1 MSGQFENRY
10 QRNMNTFTPEE
21 NRRMKDFKICVIG
34 CGGLGGHIIEMLARL
49 GVGQI
54 TAVDGDV
61 FDETNLNR
69 QLLSK
74 ESLIGKEKAMAAED
88 RIREVNREVRV
99 NPVVDFVKE
108 NNCREIIRGHDLV
121 IDALDNMSSRK
132 IVAAGCRE
140 EGISLV
146 HGAIAGWYGQVAV
159 IRPEDRLL
167 EKIYPDQ
174 EEKGAETELGN
185 PSFTPALV
193 ASVQVAEAMK
203 VLFRKGETLEG
214 RMLVLDLLHHQYE
227 VFEF

>member
-1 MSGQFENRY
+1 MSEQFKNRY
-10 QRNMNTFTPEE
+10 QRNMNTFSPEE
-21 NRRMKDFKICVIG
+21 NQKMKDFRICVIG

-74 ESLIGKEKAMAAED
+74 ESLIGREKALAAMD
-88 RIREVNREVRV
+88 RIREVNSQVRV
-99 NPVVDFVKE
+99 DPVVAFVKAD
-108 NNCREIIRGHDLV
+108 NCREIIQGHDLV
-121 IDALDNMSSRK
+121 MDALDNMSSRK

-140 EGISLV
+140 EGIPLV

-159 IRPEDRLL
+159 IRPEDRIV
-167 EKIYPDQ
+167 ETIYPDQ

-214 RMLVLDLLHHQYE
+214 KMLVLDLLHHQYE